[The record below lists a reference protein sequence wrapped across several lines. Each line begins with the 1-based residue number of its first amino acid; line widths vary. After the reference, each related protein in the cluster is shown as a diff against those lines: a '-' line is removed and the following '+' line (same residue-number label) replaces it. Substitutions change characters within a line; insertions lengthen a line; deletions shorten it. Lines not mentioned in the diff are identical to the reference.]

1 MVERSCCGCRVRR
14 EQHQLVRFCRTA
26 DGSVVLDGT
35 GTLGGRG
42 SYVCR
47 SVSCLSAAL
56 KRAALARSLRAKIS
70 EEQAA
75 DLTDEFVRYLG
86 VVDGEHQS
94 S

>member
-14 EQHQLVRFCRTA
+14 EQHLLIRFCRTPE
-26 DGSVVLDGT
+26 GSVVLDKT

-56 KRAALARSLRAKIS
+56 KRSALARSLRAKVS
-70 EEQAA
+70 EERAA
-75 DLTDEFVRYLG
+75 GLTDEFVRYLG
-86 VVDGEHQS
+86 VVDGEYQS